1 MNIELN
7 ELAALPNTV
16 VSRGAE
22 NSMDKHNSTDTR
34 ATAQRAV
41 ASGPLVREVPKG
53 HQPAPGFI
61 LDVFDGSAWLRADGS
76 VTDKWEERGVW
87 ATEASAR
94 DALDRF
100 FTPNK

>member
-1 MNIELN
+1 M
-7 ELAALPNTV
+7 T
-16 VSRGAE
+16 
-22 NSMDKHNSTDTR
+22 TR
-34 ATAQRAV
+34 NRTNLGATAQRAV
-41 ASGPLVREVPKG
+41 ASGPLVRAVPKG

-100 FTPNK
+100 FIPNTELGRAERRP

>member
-1 MNIELN
+1 M
-7 ELAALPNTV
+7 
-16 VSRGAE
+16 RHGAE
-22 NSMDKHNSTDTR
+22 NSMDKHNSTDTS

-100 FTPNK
+100 FTPNIQLGRAERRP